1 MMIEMPQLYDGLQK
15 LGICLTQKQA
25 EQFSCY
31 RKELLN
37 WNQKVNLT
45 SITDQAEVERL
56 HFLDS
61 VTSVIAEPNLRNM
74 GLSVCDV
81 GSGAGFPGVP
91 LKILFPFLSL
101 TLIDSTAKR
110 TDFLHRLLE
119 RLGIEDVKVVT
130 SRAEL
135 CGHNSDLREAFD
147 LVVSRAVARIRVVLE
162 YTLPLCK
169 VGGQVVLPKK
179 GDITAE
185 VSAAR
190 GASLQLG
197 GSVIE
202 TAGIPTDI
210 FDDQRLLVSVRKV
223 HSTPDRYPRA
233 PGVPSKRPL

>member
-1 MMIEMPQLYDGLQK
+1 MIEMPQLYDGLQK
-15 LGICLTQKQA
+15 LGICLTQNQA

-37 WNQKVNLT
+37 WNQMVNLT

-61 VTSVIAEPNLRNM
+61 VTSVIAEPNLRNI

-91 LKILFPFLSL
+91 LKIIFPFLSL

-110 TDFLHRLLE
+110 TDFLNRLLE
-119 RLGIEDVKVVT
+119 RLGIEDVTVVT

-135 CGHNSDLREAFD
+135 CGHNPDLRETFD

-185 VSAAR
+185 LAAAR
-190 GASLQLG
+190 EASLQLG

-202 TAGIPTDI
+202 TAGIPNDI

-223 HSTPDRYPRA
+223 HNTPDRYPRA